1 MDHERL
7 CQIALSNIKKIGP
20 VHAKSLVGH
29 FGSASAIFAASQYEL
44 ENLEGIGSVRAGAI
58 ARFNGFSE
66 CEKTLKQAENQGL
79 ELLFLSD
86 PAYPRLLLECND
98 PPTLL
103 YCKGK
108 ADLNVPRMVAVVGTR
123 RCSDYG
129 RHQTEKL
136 IRELAGEQVT
146 IVSGM
151 AYGIDGVAH
160 KTALEAGL
168 PTIGVM
174 AHGLHTVY
182 PPQHYSLSREM
193 IKHNGALISEFHPG
207 IGPEMHHFP
216 VRNRIVAG
224 ICKAAIVV
232 ETRVDGGSMGTAK
245 FAFDYHRDVFA
256 FPGKVTDIKSS
267 GCNLLINKLKASLI
281 TGADS
286 FIEAMRWQDER
297 LPEKQ
302 NVQLPLFSD
311 IDPEATTI
319 VNLLGIHGTLP
330 IDELYLRSGVTAT
343 KVASIVLQLELT
355 GMLKCLPGKRYRLR

>member
-1 MDHERL
+1 ME
-7 CQIALSNIKKIGP
+7 
-20 VHAKSLVGH
+20 LV
-29 FGSASAIFAASQYEL
+29 
-44 ENLEGIGSVRAGAI
+44 
-58 ARFNGFSE
+58 
-66 CEKTLKQAENQGL
+66 
-79 ELLFLSD
+79 FLND
-86 PAYPRLLLECND
+86 PGYPQLLLEGND

-103 YCKGK
+103 YRKGT
-108 ADLNVPRMVAVVGTR
+108 ADLNARRMVAVVGTR

-129 RHQTEKL
+129 RQQTEKL
-136 IRELAGEQVT
+136 IRELANEHVT

-160 KTALEAGL
+160 KTALEVGL

-182 PPQHYSLSREM
+182 PAQHYSLSKDIIR
-193 IKHNGALISEFHPG
+193 HNGALISEFHPG
-207 IGPEMHHFP
+207 EGPEMHHFP

-224 ICKAAIVV
+224 ISKAAIVV

-245 FAFDYHRDVFA
+245 FAVDYHRDVFA
-256 FPGKVTDIKSS
+256 FPGKVTDIRSS

-297 LPEKQ
+297 PPEKQ
-302 NVQLPLFSD
+302 NVQLPLFSEM
-311 IDPEATTI
+311 DPDTTTI

-330 IDELYLRSGVTAT
+330 IDELYLRSGLTAT
-343 KVASIVLQLELT
+343 KVATIVLQLELT
-355 GMLKCLPGKRYRLR
+355 GMLKCLPGKRYRLH